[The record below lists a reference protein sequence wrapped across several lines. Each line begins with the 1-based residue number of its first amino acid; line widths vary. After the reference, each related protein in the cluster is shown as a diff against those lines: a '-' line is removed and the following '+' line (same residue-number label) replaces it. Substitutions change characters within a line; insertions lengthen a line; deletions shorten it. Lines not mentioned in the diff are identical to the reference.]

1 MVGITVLLSNIIN
14 NHLRI
19 NMKRYA
25 AVVITSLTLL
35 GCSQKNNDDSTQTF
49 TAETAKENLTFAKE
63 QYLKMIDHVKN
74 DRHLNPKPACIED
87 TNMVCVPRSEEHG
100 GIFMEQKAKWTNGFY
115 PGVLWKL
122 LSSKQHIAN
131 WQDGQEQI
139 LFDTAKYYQQILFS
153 EAKRGSTHDLGF
165 ILYDS
170 FGEALN
176 YDQLDEET
184 RNTYLR
190 ALDTGRATLATRYYD
205 EPGLIRSWDWIPRM
219 KIATIENGEKVLQPY
234 TLSNP
239 WTYPVIVDNMMNL
252 EFLLSSDVPRYHEIA
267 FNHAKYTAKNHYFF
281 DESDKNQQYPIAY
294 HVFDYGSNKPGNWQG
309 VGNISAWARGQG
321 WSLYGF
327 VTVVEAMAKAKID
340 LADYPDF
347 EAHLMSLFGSVENLL
362 QDSLVPHWDYFA
374 PRENAYEYA
383 ENISKDT
390 TVFSGILGLCDK
402 LIEEHIKPYVGYRPM
417 TLEASMLS
425 EESLKRLEGKV
436 NWYGE
441 TIIQGDKLVPC
452 GSKPYPAS
460 HTKIPRDTSAAAIYA
475 AAMYRY
481 ANFTT
486 NAEQKK
492 KFAQLADKIM
502 SELTNHYRTDR
513 SKNGRPHSLD
523 FGFVLAEATG
533 DMGNGGELDTPIIYG
548 DFYFIEANIRKLEF
562 EQANN

>member
-1 MVGITVLLSNIIN
+1 
-14 NHLRI
+14 
-19 NMKRYA
+19 MKRYA

-35 GCSQKNNDDSTQTF
+35 ACSQKYKDESTQSF
-49 TAETAKENLTFAKE
+49 TAETAKENLTFAKD

-139 LFDTAKYYQQILFS
+139 LFDTAKYYQQTLFS
-153 EAKRGSTHDLGF
+153 EAERGSTHDLGF

-184 RNTYLR
+184 RNTYLK
-190 ALDTGRATLATRYYD
+190 ALDTGRTTLATRYYD

-252 EFLLSSDVPRYHEIA
+252 EYLFSSDVPRYQEIA
-267 FNHAKYTAKNHYFF
+267 FNHAKNTAKNHYFY

-321 WSLYGF
+321 WSLYGY

-362 QDSLVPHWDYFA
+362 QDSLVPYWDYFA
-374 PRENAYEYA
+374 SRENAYEYA
-383 ENISKDT
+383 ENISQDT

-402 LIEEHIKPYVGYRPM
+402 LVEEHIKPYVGYRPM
-417 TLEASMLS
+417 TLKASMLS

-436 NWYGE
+436 NWHGE

-460 HTKIPRDTSAAAIYA
+460 HAKIPRDTSAAAIYA